1 MTLPMA
7 GQDLNQDFGE
17 VGPWIDDHSHD
28 PSPLCSC
35 LEDTEIVHSLP
46 AELGFQPHLP
56 ACWFLFVSQAIG
68 FALACPGS
76 PAADFLPPPSPLPEL
91 PPQ

>member
-1 MTLPMA
+1 MA

-17 VGPWIDDHSHD
+17 VGPWTGDRSHD

-46 AELGFQPHLP
+46 AELGFQPHFP
-56 ACWFLFVSQAIG
+56 ARWLLRVSRAVG
-68 FALACPGS
+68 FTLTCPGS
-76 PAADFLPPPSPLPEL
+76 LAADSLSLPPSSSEL